1 MRIWGQFTSRSSET
15 VHRTKLTRYTK
26 LTVQRATWSEQYI
39 SAVRPPRTCLTPW
52 VFSGKWPLNWK
63 YAKLPFDNLRRDIDA
78 RVLDKF
84 GESPFLGIWQSMTW
98 SSSSS
103 RMRVMNHN
111 WSATK
116 QHLHPQ
122 SAAEISR
129 HSVLSGD
136 RIRQCETSSG
146 SRHTDQCL

>member
-1 MRIWGQFTSRSSET
+1 MFRNSRKSFVSKSNNIYKQLLQTEIELTANIDDQINTIVQSS
-15 VHRTKLTRYTK
+15 
-26 LTVQRATWSEQYI
+26 
-39 SAVRPPRTCLTPW
+39 
-52 VFSGKWPLNWK
+52 
-63 YAKLPFDNLRRDIDA
+63 
-78 RVLDKF
+78 
-84 GESPFLGIWQSMTW
+84 

-103 RMRVMNHN
+103 RIHVINHN

-122 SAAEISR
+122 SVAEMSR

-146 SRHTDQCL
+146 FRRKDTDQYL